1 MSFLHIVCIDDQRVI
16 LMALQK
22 DLSEFKPVFT
32 LWDCESALEAK
43 EVMNEIFARKEKIAL
58 IICDHVMPKTNGI
71 EFLIEIN
78 DDDRFE
84 HTKKVLLTGMATQE
98 DATHAI
104 NQADIDRFV
113 EKPWEGDEL
122 RSMVSE
128 LLTVYIIQKDL
139 DYVPYMPYLHQMT
152 LQKLLKKQ

>member
-1 MSFLHIVCIDDQRVI
+1 MSLLHIVCIDDQRVI

-22 DLSEFKPVFT
+22 DLSDFKPVLT

-43 EVMNEIFARKEKIAL
+43 EVMDEIFSRKENIAL

-71 EFLIEIN
+71 DFLIEIN
-78 DDDRFE
+78 NDDRFE
-84 HTKKVLLTGMATQE
+84 HTKKVLLTGMATQQ
-98 DATHAI
+98 DAIHAMK
-104 NQADIDRFV
+104 QAHIDRFV

-128 LLTVYIIQKDL
+128 LLTIYVIQKHL
-139 DYVPYMPYLHQMT
+139 DYEPFMPYLHQIT
-152 LQKLLKKQ
+152 LQELLKKQ